1 MRSARPMSDPTA
13 MLDSAPGRTTAT
25 LTLAMA
31 LTLAE
36 ARRSMEVC
44 NACRYCEG
52 FCAVFPAMELRR
64 AFTDGD
70 LTYLANLCHGCR
82 GCFYACQYAP
92 PHEFG
97 INLPPVFAELRRETY
112 VAYAWPS
119 PLAALYRRNGTV
131 VSIGTAVGIAV
142 VLFLTAAWQGVS
154 SSTGL
159 VARQVGPGAFYRVIP
174 EKAMVGV
181 ALATT
186 LWAVLALVL
195 GARHFWRDTGGIP
208 VGSRGLG
215 VRAFGAAVARA
226 ARDALTLRNLGGGGH
241 GCNDR
246 DEAFSQARRRWHHAL
261 FYGFLLCLASTITAA
276 IYQHV
281 RNLVAP
287 YPLLSLPVLLGTAG
301 GVGMVAGCTGLLW
314 LKIVGD
320 PVPTAR
326 RLWGAEYA
334 LLVQLWLAAA
344 TGLLLLA
351 LRETSAMGVLLAI
364 HLGVIFAFFALL
376 PYSTFVHGLYRSAA
390 LLRNAY
396 EQQSASPSATGG
408 H

>member
-1 MRSARPMSDPTA
+1 
-13 MLDSAPGRTTAT
+13 
-25 LTLAMA
+25 
-31 LTLAE
+31 
-36 ARRSMEVC
+36 MEVC

-97 INLPPVFAELRRETY
+97 ITLPSVLAELRRETY
-112 VAYAWPS
+112 TAYAWPR
-119 PLAALYRRNGTV
+119 PFAALYRRNGTV
-131 VSIGTAVGIAV
+131 VSVGTALGIAL
-142 VLFLTAAWQGVS
+142 VLLLAAAWQGSRASV
-154 SSTGL
+154 GL
-159 VARQVGPGAFYRVIP
+159 VGRQVGAGAFYRIIP
-174 EKAMVGV
+174 EQAMVGV
-181 ALATT
+181 ALAAT
-186 LWAVLALVL
+186 LWALVALVV
-195 GARHFWRDTGGIP
+195 GARQFWRDTGGTP
-208 VGSRGLG
+208 AQGA
-215 VRAFGAAVARA
+215 RAFGRALGRA

-246 DEAFSQARRRWHHAL
+246 DEVFSQSRRRWHHAL
-261 FYGFLLCLASTITAA
+261 FYGFLLCLASTTTAA
-276 IYQHV
+276 IYEHG
-281 RNLVAP
+281 RRLVPPFA
-287 YPLLSLPVLLGTAG
+287 LSSLPVLLGTAG
-301 GVGMVAGCTGLLW
+301 GLGMLAGCTGLLW

-320 PVPTAR
+320 PAPTAR

-351 LRETSAMGVLLAI
+351 LRDTSAMGVLLAV

-390 LLRNAY
+390 LVRNAY
-396 EQQSASPSATGG
+396 EQHDASRSAATGE
-408 H
+408 